1 MAVELRGRGA
11 LYIRQT
17 CTQCVACNRTHVF
30 LDANQINSIM
40 IVLLVSLLVL
50 VLVILFVPGAEPMT
64 KLVLLSTLLIAVIAY
79 SIYVLVTGKDSP
91 APAPSPTPSSN
102 NGNGNGSCPP
112 SYCKEC
118 DANPCRCA
126 EVIPNQKECP
136 KCRGLLGASPAEGIQ
151 SCHQCGRC
159 YRCPG
164 CLLQ

>member
-1 MAVELRGRGA
+1 MAVELRDCRT

-17 CTQCVACNRTHVF
+17 CTQCMACDRTHVF

-79 SIYVLVTGKDSP
+79 SIYVLVTDKDSP
-91 APAPSPTPSSN
+91 SPSTPSSSN
-102 NGNGNGSCPP
+102 SSCPP

-151 SCHQCGRC
+151 SCHACGRC
-159 YRCPG
+159 FRCPG
-164 CLLQ
+164 CQLQ